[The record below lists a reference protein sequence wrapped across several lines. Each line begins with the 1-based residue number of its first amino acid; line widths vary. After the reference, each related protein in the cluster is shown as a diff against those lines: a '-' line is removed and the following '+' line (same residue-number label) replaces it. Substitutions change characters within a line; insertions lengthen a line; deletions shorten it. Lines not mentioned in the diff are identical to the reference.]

1 MDPEEA
7 MIEEGRRRVAATAID
22 NISFVVGGSDDL
34 EKLFPALGEFA
45 AVVIS
50 QAFHWMAD
58 QDAVLRVLDPLL
70 DRERGAIALVG
81 YVNDPDYNRVP
92 LGLDRPPWD
101 AVERILDRHLAG
113 VPAGPN
119 PAGRH
124 DPFPDI
130 LARSPFPRTELLT
143 YQYEALVEP
152 SVDAAIGFHYS
163 LGNLLARLG
172 ERRAAFEA
180 DVQAAMAIADAD
192 TSPLAVRIIDS
203 ALIGRR
209 APAGSGSVESGAGG
223 SAAATFTGRRAPRR
237 RGGCEGVTDE
247 AVYLRSLAGRVVEA
261 ARARVAIRAALL
273 AGSAGRGDADRFS
286 DIDLLFYVDE
296 VPSTAAIAEIRE
308 AVGGVDPFR
317 RFEATEYVNGEEFRL
332 EGVRTE
338 VSFTDVQRIEW
349 QLDSLLVELD
359 RVASP
364 RQKFL
369 SGLAEG
375 VPLYGEALIEQWQRR
390 LATYPDAFREEMIRR
405 HWNFFPLWYY
415 GEAMSVRDSELWR
428 LDALLDGAFN
438 LLGVLA
444 GLNRLYF
451 ARFEFKRMRRFAAKM
466 ELAPPALIDR
476 LEELFRLPA
485 AEAAQS
491 FGQLIEETRQ
501 LVASE
506 LPDLELP
513 LPFPPGT
520 HQQPWRRP

>member
-1 MDPEEA
+1 
-7 MIEEGRRRVAATAID
+7 
-22 NISFVVGGSDDL
+22 
-34 EKLFPALGEFA
+34 
-45 AVVIS
+45 
-50 QAFHWMAD
+50 
-58 QDAVLRVLDPLL
+58 
-70 DRERGAIALVG
+70 
-81 YVNDPDYNRVP
+81 
-92 LGLDRPPWD
+92 
-101 AVERILDRHLAG
+101 
-113 VPAGPN
+113 
-119 PAGRH
+119 
-124 DPFPDI
+124 
-130 LARSPFPRTELLT
+130 
-143 YQYEALVEP
+143 
-152 SVDAAIGFHYS
+152 
-163 LGNLLARLG
+163 
-172 ERRAAFEA
+172 
-180 DVQAAMAIADAD
+180 
-192 TSPLAVRIIDS
+192 
-203 ALIGRR
+203 
-209 APAGSGSVESGAGG
+209 
-223 SAAATFTGRRAPRR
+223 
-237 RGGCEGVTDE
+237 VTDE

-261 ARARVAIRAALL
+261 ARARVPVRAALL

-296 VPSTAAIAEIRE
+296 VPSTGAIAAIRE
-308 AVGGVDPFR
+308 AVGGIDPVR

-359 RVASP
+359 QVASP

-375 VPLYGEALIEQWQRR
+375 VPLYGKALIEQWQRR
-390 LATYPDAFREEMIRR
+390 LATYPEAFREEMIRR

-415 GEAMSVRDSELWR
+415 DEAMALRDSELWR
-428 LDALLDGAFN
+428 LDALLEGAFN

-444 GLNRLYF
+444 GVNRLYF
-451 ARFEFKRMRRFAAKM
+451 ARFEFKRMRQFAAKM

-520 HQQPWRRP
+520 HQQPWRRA

>member
-1 MDPEEA
+1 M
-7 MIEEGRRRVAATAID
+7 
-22 NISFVVGGSDDL
+22 
-34 EKLFPALGEFA
+34 
-45 AVVIS
+45 
-50 QAFHWMAD
+50 
-58 QDAVLRVLDPLL
+58 
-70 DRERGAIALVG
+70 
-81 YVNDPDYNRVP
+81 
-92 LGLDRPPWD
+92 
-101 AVERILDRHLAG
+101 
-113 VPAGPN
+113 
-119 PAGRH
+119 
-124 DPFPDI
+124 
-130 LARSPFPRTELLT
+130 
-143 YQYEALVEP
+143 
-152 SVDAAIGFHYS
+152 
-163 LGNLLARLG
+163 
-172 ERRAAFEA
+172 
-180 DVQAAMAIADAD
+180 
-192 TSPLAVRIIDS
+192 
-203 ALIGRR
+203 
-209 APAGSGSVESGAGG
+209 
-223 SAAATFTGRRAPRR
+223 
-237 RGGCEGVTDE
+237 TDE
-247 AVYLRSLAGRVVEA
+247 AVYLRSLAERVVEA
-261 ARARVAIRAALL
+261 ARARVPVRAALL

-286 DIDLLFYVDE
+286 DIDLLCYVDE

-390 LATYPDAFREEMIRR
+390 LTAYPEAFREEMIRR

-415 GEAMSVRDSELWR
+415 GEAMALRDSELWR

-451 ARFEFKRMRRFAAKM
+451 ARFEFKRMRQFAAKL
-466 ELAPPALIDR
+466 ELAPPALSDR
-476 LEELFRLPA
+476 LEELFQLPA
-485 AEAAQS
+485 TEAAQS
-491 FGQLIEETRQ
+491 FGQLVEETRQ
-501 LVASE
+501 LVTTE

-520 HQQPWRRP
+520 HQQAWRRP